1 MPPGEFTRE
10 PVWGGRRLTWWR
22 STLAIMAALST
33 AVLLAE
39 REGLISLQQLDAVV
53 EGLSGLVLEVA
64 QGMLETIKGVR
75 REM

>member
-1 MPPGEFTRE
+1 
-10 PVWGGRRLTWWR
+10 
-22 STLAIMAALST
+22 MAALST